1 MKITKRQLKRI
12 IREERQ
18 KLLSEVSPANMSM
31 HDAAE
36 HYEKEAK
43 EAVGVTTQSLVG
55 ALKKARLGAE
65 RHPTNDDEIYIM
77 TGDAEGITIKVLRRG
92 R

>member
-36 HYEKEAK
+36 EAK